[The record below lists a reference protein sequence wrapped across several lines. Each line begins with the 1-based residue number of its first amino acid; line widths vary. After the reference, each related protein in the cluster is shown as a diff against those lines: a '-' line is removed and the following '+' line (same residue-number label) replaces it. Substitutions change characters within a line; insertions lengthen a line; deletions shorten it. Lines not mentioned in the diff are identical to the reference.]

1 MTSVISKVPA
11 ALAYL
16 ADTFTAAATLGA
28 ATPPVAVYDG
38 PVTTAAVS
46 QLTLWVGLDDPD
58 AGGGTLAATSE
69 RYWSGLGGQGEL
81 ITISCAAEAWSG
93 EEGIRA
99 QRAAAY
105 QIVAAVEALVR
116 GDATQFGGNGL
127 TADPG
132 VTGGELRQDNTDQGP
147 LARVSFQIVLRAL

>member
-16 ADTFTAAATLGA
+16 ADLFAAASTLGT

-38 PVTTAAVS
+38 PQATAAVS

-58 AGGGTLAATSE
+58 GGTLAATSE

-81 ITISCAAEAWSG
+81 ITIPCAAEAWSG

-105 QIVAAVEALVR
+105 QIAAAAEALVR
-116 GDATQFGGNGL
+116 ADATQFGGNGL

-132 VTGGELRQDNTDQGP
+132 VTASELHQDNTDQGP
-147 LARVSFQIVLRAL
+147 LARVTFQIVLRAL